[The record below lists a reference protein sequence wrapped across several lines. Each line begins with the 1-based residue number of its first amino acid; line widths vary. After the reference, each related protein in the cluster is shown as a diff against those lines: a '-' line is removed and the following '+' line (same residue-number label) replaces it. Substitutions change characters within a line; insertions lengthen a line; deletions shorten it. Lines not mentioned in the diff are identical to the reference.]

1 MVHCPSW
8 RFRGYDLPISY
19 DELLLAETSDFTG
32 FYLGG
37 AVLQHLRTTSRQT
50 TRDYASMEV
59 FLAEWHRESEED
71 RVNVVEVCGREARNP
86 TLPVRRLHRKGV
98 RRVLNLDLCVS
109 VEPNRA

>member
-37 AVLQHLRTTSRQT
+37 AVLPHLRTTSRQT

-71 RVNVVEVCGREARNP
+71 RVNVVEVCGREARAP